1 MFVLQRFFLNR
12 RSIEFSLQSV
22 NSMLPNSFFEKKFPI
37 YLVGKYDLH
46 TFETNL

>member
-1 MFVLQRFFLNR
+1 MLVLQRFFLNR

-22 NSMLPNSFFEKKFPI
+22 NSMRPNSFFEKKFTI

-46 TFETNL
+46 TFEANL